1 MEQRTVTAVTAKM
14 TTAQSRIRSEL
25 GNFPSGPTKFT
36 VVHRRPVFFVP
47 PQQQQ
52 SPQPTSGASVLLA
65 NAMCRFT
72 HHPVAGTAQKSTAPE
87 CSRMSSAAIATTT
100 TTSSSGSV
108 LVSSQ
113 QQTNGIGKRAAA
125 DAVARQNSGSDIV
138 KPAAARIKPILK
150 RSLSADHLDSFQPV
164 PAKRPFPVQIWF
176 NNPPRGPRPLV
187 ATAFWLDS
195 PLHDSQAFVYI
206 KLLEASQAR
215 HYLQLQSKPRKYLH
229 LTSGWIVVINN
240 PPAASRKPELM
251 LPPMTVKLMPAQVKP
266 VISTAA
272 AQRPLPQQITAKT
285 AQQPVLVGKSVQLV
299 ANQPTS
305 QNQPFKKSST
315 SQLPPP
321 PPLISLRPQSQ
332 TAQPQQPTIP
342 KREIESPPPLQE
354 HPLEL
359 CNNKRSRKQ
368 STDDCDSPPDS
379 PRLVINHSAPSS
391 PLNLAMNGLNS
402 SIPATSNNNNNSPA
416 IAAAAAATTK
426 RKISLPTPFTL
437 TENNRSQN
445 EPLDLASPSP
455 TAVFNRMTLTDI
467 LSPASP
473 ATENFR
479 RRLILVLQVL
489 LGKRRLLNLG
499 HPEAS
504 VEEILARILKKA
516 DVVPAKSSDVRL
528 NWLKFLRLC
537 VKNEDAWKREGWDR
551 KSPDAILDEIYLQGE
566 TYANTTTTHWPIFN
580 DCVHSAM
587 IYTTKETSMTNKI
600 HCGFHADVIPILRK
614 SEPSRRIN
622 EYLQQVDAEKNVT

>member
-551 KSPDAILDEIYLQGE
+551 KSPDAILDEIYLQ
-566 TYANTTTTHWPIFN
+566 
-580 DCVHSAM
+580 
-587 IYTTKETSMTNKI
+587 
-600 HCGFHADVIPILRK
+600 DVIPILRK

-622 EYLQQVDAEKNVT
+622 EYLQQVDDEKNVT

>member
-551 KSPDAILDEIYLQGE
+551 KSPDAILDEIYLQ
-566 TYANTTTTHWPIFN
+566 
-580 DCVHSAM
+580 
-587 IYTTKETSMTNKI
+587 ETSMTNKI

-622 EYLQQVDAEKNVT
+622 EYLQQVDDEKNVT

>member
-52 SPQPTSGASVLLA
+52 LPPPTSGASVLLA
-65 NAMCRFT
+65 NAMCRFA

-100 TTSSSGSV
+100 STTTSSSSGSV

-113 QQTNGIGKRAAA
+113 QQTNGIGKRATA

-138 KPAAARIKPILK
+138 KPAAGRIKPILK

-215 HYLQLQSKPRKYLH
+215 RYLQLQSKPRKYLH

-272 AQRPLPQQITAKT
+272 AQRPLPQQIAAKT
-285 AQQPVLVGKSVQLV
+285 AQQPVLVGKS
-299 ANQPTS
+299 AQPTS
-305 QNQPFKKSST
+305 QNQPFKKSPS

-332 TAQPQQPTIP
+332 SAQPQQPTIP

-402 SIPATSNNNNNSPA
+402 SIPAATSNNNNSPA
-416 IAAAAAATTK
+416 IAAAAAATIK

-566 TYANTTTTHWPIFN
+566 TYANTTHWPIFN
-580 DCVHSAM
+580 DCVHTAM

>member
-65 NAMCRFT
+65 NAMCRFA

-87 CSRMSSAAIATTT
+87 CSRMSSAANATTT

-215 HYLQLQSKPRKYLH
+215 RYLQLQSKPRKYLH

-272 AQRPLPQQITAKT
+272 AQRPLPQQIAAKT
-285 AQQPVLVGKSVQLV
+285 AQQPVLVGKS
-299 ANQPTS
+299 AQPTP
-305 QNQPFKKSST
+305 QNQPFKKSSS

-332 TAQPQQPTIP
+332 SAQPQQPTIP

-391 PLNLAMNGLNS
+391 PLNLAMNGLNNS

-416 IAAAAAATTK
+416 IAAAATTTK

-551 KSPDAILDEIYLQGE
+551 KSPDAILDEIYLQ
-566 TYANTTTTHWPIFN
+566 
-580 DCVHSAM
+580 
-587 IYTTKETSMTNKI
+587 ETSMTNKI